1 MKNSL
6 KDVLKKMV
14 VVALVAGILVT
25 IPNPTPGESGDE
37 PGVRPCGDYEQEY
50 NQFS

>member
-25 IPNPTPGESGDE
+25 IPNPTPGE
-37 PGVRPCGDYEQEY
+37 PGVRPCGEAEQEY
-50 NQFS
+50 NRYS